1 MVGEL
6 KMKREFKNLPSGWK
20 SVRLKEISSR
30 ITRKNQDNK
39 CQNVLTIS
47 AQSGLISQTDFF
59 NKQVASK
66 DLSSY
71 ILLKKGDFAYNKSYS
86 AGYSFGAF
94 KRLNFYDEG
103 VVSPLYIY
111 FKFNDDICSDFFEF
125 YFDGGQANRQIKDIV
140 QEGAR
145 NHGLLNLSID
155 DFFNIKIC
163 TPPLDEQ
170 KKIAEILSTWDEA
183 INLTINLIENK
194 KRFKKALMQNLL
206 TAKIRF
212 PEFQDEWREVK
223 LGNIGVFKTSSVDKI
238 IQKGEC
244 IVNLVN
250 YMDVYRNTHINSSLK
265 LSQTSASNRE
275 IENLSLAKGDVLF
288 TPSSETLYDI
298 GHSAVILSDMPNTLF
313 SYHLVR
319 FRLDIKNDIVF
330 LGYVF
335 NQDNILKQF
344 ARLSQGATRYTLSI
358 RDFQN
363 VFINLPNLKEQ
374 QKIAEVLTAFDDEI
388 NLLNLKLENLKK
400 QKQGL
405 MQKLLSGKV
414 RVK

>member
-6 KMKREFKNLPSGWK
+6 KMKSEFKNLPSGWK
-20 SVRLKEISSR
+20 AVRLKEISSR